1 MKLAKVGMS
10 FALGSSISALLFT
23 TLSNKIG
30 LTSAC
35 MLFIAVGVVGYI
47 LNLMGQIQAK
57 KLLQN

>member
-1 MKLAKVGMS
+1 MKALILS
-10 FALGSSISALLFT
+10 FSANQVNEESFIP
-23 TLSNKIG
+23 NKIG

-57 KLLQN
+57 KLLQK